1 MIDQLQKI
9 SELFYV
15 FLFKNQYL
23 FSLKQNVIKL
33 LQIKTWAQSVF
44 FFLLVFLFYIV
55 YFSQSTQ
62 RSLAERFLE
71 YLPIMLLITTDNPGQ
86 NFQDQVVLRV
96 YIQFIIQMK
105 IVLKLKGSII
115 INNQTRETGNQGQ
128 QSLMI
133 QT

>member
-62 RSLAERFLE
+62 RSLVERFLE

-128 QSLMI
+128 QSLMV

>member
-44 FFLLVFLFYIV
+44 FFSSCFLILYSLLLPKYTEKSRGKIF
-55 YFSQSTQ
+55 
-62 RSLAERFLE
+62 RN
-71 YLPIMLLITTDNPGQ
+71 LPIMLLITTDNPGQ

-128 QSLMI
+128 QSLMV